1 MQNDNFDTAI
11 DRMASPARPNKG
23 PARFQKPAN
32 NGRNRPNSSNRR
44 NGSRN
49 GNHNGDRNGASNN
62 INNDRP
68 RFDRQRM
75 RPQMPSQA
83 LFKNQDVFLSVIV
96 PAYNEEARLP
106 QTLGI
111 LDNYLKKQP
120 YTYEIIAVNDGS
132 KDGTG
137 RAVEALIGKI
147 GKLKLLDNHVN
158 HGKGYVV
165 RQGLLAAKGQVRLF
179 TDSDNSTPIEEVEK
193 LLPLFKEGYDVVI
206 GSRHAAGAKLEPA
219 QPPVRQFLG
228 WGWRM
233 LTNVVVGTWAI
244 KDTQCGFKALSAKA
258 AAEILPKCRIDRF
271 AFDPEILIL
280 AKAKGFKIKEVG
292 ITWKNDTRST
302 VKVNSMVKMFK
313 DLLRIRANQIKGL
326 YR

>member
-1 MQNDNFDTAI
+1 MQNENFNSAI
-11 DRMASPARPNKG
+11 DRMTASAKPKKSPESFKKTARIPERTGDFK
-23 PARFQKPAN
+23 
-32 NGRNRPNSSNRR
+32 
-44 NGSRN
+44 SRN
-49 GNHNGDRNGASNN
+49 GNRNSYNGGKSSANANNGNARRQF
-62 INNDRP
+62 IRP
-68 RFDRQRM
+68 AI
-75 RPQMPSQA
+75 RPQVSQ
-83 LFKNQDVFLSVIV
+83 LLPKTQDVFLTVIV
-96 PAYNEEARLP
+96 PAYNEEDRLP
-106 QTLGI
+106 KTLEIIDG
-111 LDNYLKKQP
+111 YLKKQP
-120 YTYEIIAVNDGS
+120 YTYEIIVANDGS
-132 KDGTG
+132 KDNTG
-137 RAVEALIGKI
+137 HAVEALIGKVA
-147 GKLKLLDNHVN
+147 KLKLLDNHVN

-233 LTNVVVGTWAI
+233 LTNIVVGTWAI